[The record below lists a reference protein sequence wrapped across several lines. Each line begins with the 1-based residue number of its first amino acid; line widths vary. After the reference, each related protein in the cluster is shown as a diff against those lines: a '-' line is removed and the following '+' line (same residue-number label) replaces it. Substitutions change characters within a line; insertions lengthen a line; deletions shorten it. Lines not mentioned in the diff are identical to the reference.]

1 MLAAGALQDILL
13 LVVTARRT
21 VLVVELRPL
30 GRRVRLPS
38 VGWLLLGRVRES
50 EWQVLLLLLLL
61 LLLLIGQVEG

>member
-30 GRRVRLPS
+30 GRGVRLPS
-38 VGWLLLGRVRES
+38 VGLLLLGGVREI
-50 EWQVLLLLLLL
+50 ERQV
-61 LLLLIGQVEG
+61 LLLIGQVEG

>member
-38 VGWLLLGRVRES
+38 VGWLLGGVREI
-50 EWQVLLLLLLL
+50 ERQVL